1 VSHDASRRARKR
13 VQVHVRRSIR
23 VGFQAA
29 VDPSRFG
36 RAKVCANGRLGR
48 NRIAGL
54 QREEDVLGLPHGG
67 GSGLRIFRMAAHGG
81 RDRGVAAVVRRKQFR
96 PHRSL
101 RNVLNIKYFHCL
113 VAKDASW
120 AFGRNLDHLLCKEQ
134 QS

>member
-1 VSHDASRRARKR
+1 MSHDASRRARKR

-54 QREEDVLGLPHGG
+54 NARRMSS
-67 GSGLRIFRMAAHGG
+67 GSRTAAVQVCGFSAWPRMA
-81 RDRGVAAVVRRKQFR
+81 VAIGAWRLSNSSPANRVSSEL
-96 PHRSL
+96 P
-101 RNVLNIKYFHCL
+101 
-113 VAKDASW
+113 AASAIIMW
-120 AFGRNLDHLLCKEQ
+120 DCRYEQ
-134 QS
+134 PCILFDIS

>member
-1 VSHDASRRARKR
+1 MSHDASRRARKR

-81 RDRGVAAVVRRKQFR
+81 RDRGVAAVEQLAGE
-96 PHRSL
+96 PGEL
-101 RNVLNIKYFHCL
+101 RIAGGL
-113 VAKDASW
+113 
-120 AFGRNLDHLLCKEQ
+120 RDHHVGLPV
-134 QS
+134 